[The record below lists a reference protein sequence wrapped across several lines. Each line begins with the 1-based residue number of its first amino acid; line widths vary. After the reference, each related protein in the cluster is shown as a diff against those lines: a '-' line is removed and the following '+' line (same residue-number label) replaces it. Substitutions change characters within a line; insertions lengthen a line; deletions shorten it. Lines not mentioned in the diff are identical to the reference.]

1 MVVVVV
7 GSLCVLVVK
16 LGEKDSRECSHAYQE
31 MFWFGLGLL
40 LFAYL
45 FYHLVVA
52 LILLL
57 LYWCTSY
64 FDRQQQRH
72 QHHHIRPQNYQQ
84 QLTQQSTLY
93 NSIH

>member
-1 MVVVVV
+1 
-7 GSLCVLVVK
+7 
-16 LGEKDSRECSHAYQE
+16 
-31 MFWFGLGLL
+31 MFWFALGLL

-64 FDRQQQRH
+64 FDRQQQVHRH
-72 QHHHIRPQNYQQ
+72 PHLPPQSYQK
-84 QLTQQSTLY
+84 QLQASTLY